1 MALTEK
7 EIQEI
12 QQKTTFE
19 IPATAEAHAEV
30 VSRTMWKPK
39 PIRIPK
45 RTVTSAAYQQVLVRA
60 YLIVSNM
67 AKGEQEDMK
76 QRLTY
81 YYKIYNQ
88 WLEAYKAERTV
99 PYDMRYKSVE
109 HERQVAVAELR
120 DKEIQ
125 KTNKLCPSIMK
136 SIPQSMFDL
145 VLDNWHLITSRNF
158 KINM

>member
-12 QQKTTFE
+12 QQKTTFQIFTKE
-19 IPATAEAHAEV
+19 AEQEV
-30 VSRTMWKPK
+30 LSRTMWKPK

-81 YYKIYNQ
+81 HYKIYNQ
-88 WLEAYKAERTV
+88 WLEVYKAERKV
-99 PYDMRYKSVE
+99 CYGLRLKSVE
-109 HERQVAVAELR
+109 HEKQVAAAELR
-120 DKEIQ
+120 DDEIQ
-125 KTNKLCPSIMK
+125 KTNKLRPSIMK